1 MLNSIQCCCG
11 RTLEMR
17 LKGIGTL
24 YASFGGMREGF
35 CSLMGYCKWVHSES
49 GYGGDFDGL
58 VVVRG
63 KREKIEMGFGFEGVF
78 GGLGEGEQ
86 EVVPIGMEKRA
97 TAFFPH
103 LMKFRFVLLR
113 HLFRI
118 QRKWILVFPLRVHTG
133 CMVFPSVG

>member
-11 RTLEMR
+11 STLEMR

-49 GYGGDFDGL
+49 GYGWDFDGL
-58 VVVRG
+58 VVVKG
-63 KREKIEMGFGFEGVF
+63 KREKIEMGFGLEGVF

-86 EVVPIGMEKRA
+86 EVVANWNGEKGHCFLSPSDEVQICSSE
-97 TAFFPH
+97 AF
-103 LMKFRFVLLR
+103 
-113 HLFRI
+113 I
-118 QRKWILVFPLRVHTG
+118 
-133 CMVFPSVG
+133 